1 MESFMKKYLLT
12 TPLFLLGLA
21 FSVTH
26 NAFADGRDYASG
38 YYRAPQ
44 GYHDQRSDYRY
55 RDEQRYREEE
65 RHREDRRRED
75 EHRDYHRG
83 DR

>member
-1 MESFMKKYLLT
+1 MKKHLLT

-55 RDEQRYREEE
+55 RDEHRYREEE
-65 RHREDRRRED
+65 RHREDRRREG